1 MSLQYYLPSP
11 GFSPGQTF
19 QLAGKIMKMN
29 DLGAPPAPQ
38 NPQTMRQTNYHNPR
52 DCHEKKFFF
61 QKYENRFIF
70 HIFRDPKIRIFMIL
84 EVFLTDYNRVSYSK
98 WLVLLDFP

>member
-1 MSLQYYLPSP
+1 MQHTLQYYLPSP

-52 DCHEKKFFF
+52 DCHEKKKFFF
-61 QKYENRFIF
+61 KNMKIDLFFIF
-70 HIFRDPKIRIFMIL
+70 FEIPKSGF
-84 EVFLTDYNRVSYSK
+84 S
-98 WLVLLDFP
+98 